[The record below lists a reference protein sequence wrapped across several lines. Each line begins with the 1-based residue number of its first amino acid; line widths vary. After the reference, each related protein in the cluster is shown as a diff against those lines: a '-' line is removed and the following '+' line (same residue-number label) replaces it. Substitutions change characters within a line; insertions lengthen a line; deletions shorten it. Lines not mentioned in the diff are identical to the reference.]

1 MRVRIFLSIK
11 IPPTIENCASIAGRQ
26 PIEILKNVT
35 SSFDM
40 QQQNN
45 PASDDEIQVIS
56 NNTKP
61 VTKIS
66 KITGG
71 GNSYICEI
79 RTRSNEHF
87 TGILLKDTK
96 PKKISKST
104 KTSERDLIEHSDA
117 STQTSEE
124 NQERTKPLEEFKRPL
139 IPAPTAI
146 VRPKRKRKT

>member
-1 MRVRIFLSIK
+1 
-11 IPPTIENCASIAGRQ
+11 
-26 PIEILKNVT
+26 
-35 SSFDM
+35 M
-40 QQQNN
+40 QQPNSSS
-45 PASDDEIQVIS
+45 PDDEVHII
-56 NNTKP
+56 NNTVKP

-66 KITGG
+66 KISGG

-79 RTRSNEHF
+79 RTKSNERF

-104 KTSERDLIEHSDA
+104 QTSERDLVEHSDA

>member
-1 MRVRIFLSIK
+1 MFKIFRSIK
-11 IPPTIENCASIAGRQ
+11 ISTNIENCISTANRQ
-26 PIEILKNVT
+26 NIKILKNAT

-61 VTKIS
+61 LTKIS
-66 KITGG
+66 KITGEK
-71 GNSYICEI
+71 NSYICEI

-104 KTSERDLIEHSDA
+104 QTSERDLIEHSDA
-117 STQTSEE
+117 STQTSDE
-124 NQERTKPLEEFKRPL
+124 NQERTKPLEIFKRPI

-146 VRPKRKRKT
+146 VRPKRKRKA